1 VREEIKMVIGYI
13 RTSTL
18 KQENM
23 NQRLEIGRYTN
34 QRGLTIDNFIEIQV
48 SSTKSL
54 KERKIEDLLNILHFG
69 DELIVSELSRLGRS
83 TKQVLELL
91 DTFQNMGVKLHLIKE
106 NMIIDKNSENP
117 MSRMILTVLSAF
129 NTLERELLSLRVK
142 EALQSKKEQ
151 GVKLGNPRKHRKS
164 KLDGKE
170 KEIKDL
176 LDKKITKSNI
186 ARMLDVDRSTLNN
199 FITSRKLSA

>member
-1 VREEIKMVIGYI
+1 MTIGYI

-23 NQRLEIGRYTN
+23 NQRLEIGRYSK
-34 QRGLTIDNFIEIQV
+34 QRQIDIDNFIEIQV

-106 NMIIDKNSENP
+106 NMIIDKHSENP

-151 GVKLGNPRKHRKS
+151 GVKLGNPRTKRKS

-199 FITSRKLSA
+199 FINSRKLSA